1 MIFTLDDNEVVEGTI
16 LLFGIR
22 YGASTSGKVYTF
34 AGLKAGGRW
43 YFTGTG
49 PTDASWS
56 AVQRWLQRDGRQV
69 VWVKAVT
76 GMDLLWEG
84 ESAAKANH
92 PSRTGS
98 PAASMRNMMGD
109 PSADADLVTP
119 QQRAADK
126 ASAFHRLVLSTVG
139 ADELLDAVSES
150 SSSYEVDDGA
160 LPERA
165 PWEYEA
171 DELLEEIPES
181 TSRETFDDH
190 GVDPYGD

>member
-1 MIFTLDDNEVVEGTI
+1 MIFTLNDSKVAEGTL

-22 YGASTSGKVYTF
+22 YGASASGRIYTF

-56 AVQRWLQRDGRQV
+56 AVQRWLQRDGRSV

-76 GMDLLWEG
+76 GMDLLWEAG
-84 ESAAKANH
+84 SAAQANH

-98 PAASMRNMMGD
+98 PDASMANLGGD

-119 QQRAADK
+119 EQRAED
-126 ASAFHRLVLSTVG
+126 
-139 ADELLDAVSES
+139 
-150 SSSYEVDDGA
+150 
-160 LPERA
+160 
-165 PWEYEA
+165 
-171 DELLEEIPES
+171 LLEQVREFP
-181 TSRETFDDH
+181 SREMFDDY
-190 GVDPYGD
+190 GIDPYGN

>member
-1 MIFTLDDNEVVEGTI
+1 MIFTLDDDKVVEGTI

-49 PTDASWS
+49 PTDASWP

-76 GMDLLWEG
+76 GMIELWPAHGVRRPGSPYPDRNEEVQVAGMIDLAG
-84 ESAAKANH
+84 AAKANH

-98 PAASMRNMMGD
+98 PAASMAN
-109 PSADADLVTP
+109 L
-119 QQRAADK
+119 
-126 ASAFHRLVLSTVG
+126 RLVPPDV
-139 ADELLDAVSES
+139 
-150 SSSYEVDDGA
+150 
-160 LPERA
+160 
-165 PWEYEA
+165 

-181 TSRETFDDH
+181 TSREMFDDH